1 MTGAFTFLENFLS
14 YTAFFGYKNGRI
26 GPQKG
31 LIFHSFP
38 LFSNRYYGPTPAF
51 KKPVDSLIFR
61 RL

>member
-1 MTGAFTFLENFLS
+1 LQNISS

-26 GPQKG
+26 GPKKG

-38 LFSNRYYGPTPAF
+38 LFSNRYHGPTPAF